1 MSSSPADRP
10 GGRPR
15 RGLVLGC
22 GGALGLAWTVSALA
36 AVETALDFDAR
47 DADVLQGTSAGAEL
61 VTLLGAGIGTAE
73 ILAALRGDDAV
84 DPVLTA
90 HLAVPVGRFPR
101 LPSLRPGNPRLVGR
115 RRLPG
120 LTRAAG
126 LAPIGRGDAQWL
138 GALADA
144 LHPGPEWLGHRHAR
158 MIAVDLKTGMRT
170 VFGAVGPVVGG
181 EVAVTSPVA
190 PLAPAATAAQALR
203 ASWAIPGWFPPV
215 EIAGRRYIDGG
226 AASTASVDLLAGL
239 DLDEVIVLAPMASAR
254 SVKARG
260 AGRIERRLLRVP
272 MSAGLHREVAFLRST
287 GVQVARIDLTADD
300 LAVMGPNLMDARRRD
315 ATLETAATT
324 VGPNVLAALAEAGIA
339 ASGAHLLAPVEPAD
353 TAEGAEDDPASDA
366 ETEEHA
372 AIPETDGAAD
382 QTADPVTEE
391 HDTAPLS
398 ADEDDPDGEHRAA
411 S

>member
-1 MSSSPADRP
+1 MAKNPSSSPADRP
-10 GGRPR
+10 GDRPR

-22 GGALGLAWTVSALA
+22 GGTLGLAWTVSALA

-84 DPVLTA
+84 DPVLAA

-101 LPSLRPGNPRLVGR
+101 LPSLRPGNPRLAVR
-115 RRLPG
+115 RRLSG

-138 GALADA
+138 GELADT

-158 MIAVDLKTGMRT
+158 MIAVDLETGMRT

-190 PLAPAATAAQALR
+190 PLAPAATAGQALR

-215 EIAGRRYIDGG
+215 QIAGRRYIDGG

-254 SVKARG
+254 SVTARG
-260 AGRIERRLLRVP
+260 VGRIERRLLRRP

-300 LAVMGPNLMDARRRD
+300 LAVMGPNLMDGRRRA
-315 ATLETAATT
+315 ATLERAATT
-324 VGPNVLAALAEAGIA
+324 VGPNVLAALDEAGIA
-339 ASGAHLLAPVEPAD
+339 APGAQLLAPPPPEEPA
-353 TAEGAEDDPASDA
+353 EPAEDPADDAEPAA
-366 ETEEHA
+366 ETE
-372 AIPETDGAAD
+372 DGAAVPESD
-382 QTADPVTEE
+382 GTAAQTADGD
-391 HDTAPLS
+391 HAGD
-398 ADEDDPDGEHRAA
+398 DGEHRAA

>member
-1 MSSSPADRP
+1 MAKNHSSSPADRP
-10 GGRPR
+10 GDRPR

-22 GGALGLAWTVSALA
+22 GGTLGLAWTVSALA

-73 ILAALRGDDAV
+73 ILAALHGDDAV
-84 DPVLTA
+84 DPVLAA

-101 LPSLRPGNPRLVGR
+101 LPSLRPGNPRLAVR
-115 RRLPG
+115 RRLSG

-138 GALADA
+138 GELADT

-158 MIAVDLKTGMRT
+158 MIAVDLETGMRT

-190 PLAPAATAAQALR
+190 PLAPAQ
-203 ASWAIPGWFPPV
+203 
-215 EIAGRRYIDGG
+215 IAGRRYIDGG

-254 SVKARG
+254 SVTARG
-260 AGRIERRLLRVP
+260 VGRIERRLLRRP

-300 LAVMGPNLMDARRRD
+300 LAVMGTNLMDGRRRA
-315 ATLETAATT
+315 ATLEQAATT
-324 VGPNVLAALAEAGIA
+324 VGPTVPASRHEAGSA
-339 ASGAHLLAPVEPAD
+339 APG
-353 TAEGAEDDPASDA
+353 
-366 ETEEHA
+366 
-372 AIPETDGAAD
+372 
-382 QTADPVTEE
+382 
-391 HDTAPLS
+391 
-398 ADEDDPDGEHRAA
+398 
-411 S
+411 